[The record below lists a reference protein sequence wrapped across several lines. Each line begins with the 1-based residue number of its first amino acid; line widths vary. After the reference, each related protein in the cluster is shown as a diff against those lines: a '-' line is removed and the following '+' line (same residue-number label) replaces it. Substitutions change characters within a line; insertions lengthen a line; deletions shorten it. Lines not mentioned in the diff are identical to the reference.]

1 MNTAI
6 DQLAMTVFKKSL
18 DECSADEIRQMAHQY
33 PWFGPGQLLLAKKLQ
48 TGNSLLYEEQ
58 VRKTSLYFQNRL
70 WLHHLLNDAGKLGI
84 IADNLPFA
92 KETPVEVNS
101 VQEKTGSWT
110 EPVLNISNETEQIAE
125 PEIEEP
131 AALEQIETPIE
142 PVLLNEMEEVETIGA
157 SLHEETEIQIETET
171 AVAITAELAEQREAE
186 PSIPITEEQAE
197 TTETEPA
204 LVMPQL
210 TIEPLNPDARLVF
223 EPYHTVD
230 YFASLGIKF
239 KEEQKP
245 KDQFGQQLKSFT
257 DWLKTMKRIP
267 VSEIPTAAEASVE
280 KKVEQM
286 AEHSLAERHVI
297 TEAMAEVWVKQGNNA
312 KAEEIYRK
320 LSLLDPLKT
329 AYFASK
335 IEALKKPS

>member
-1 MNTAI
+1 MNTAM
-6 DQLAMTVFKKSL
+6 DQLAISVFKKPL
-18 DECSADEIRQMAHQY
+18 DECSADEIRQMTHQY
-33 PWFGPGQLLLAKKLQ
+33 PWFGPGQLLLAKKIQ
-48 TGNSLLYEEQ
+48 AGGSSLYEEQ
-58 VRKTSLYFQNRL
+58 VQKTSLYFQNRL
-70 WLHHLLNDAGKLGI
+70 WLHHLLNDAGTQGI
-84 IADNLPFA
+84 IANNPPLA

-101 VQEKTGSWT
+101 VQEITTSWT
-110 EPVLNISNETEQIAE
+110 EPVLDISNQTERIAE

-131 AALEQIETPIE
+131 VAQEQPGTTVE
-142 PVLLNEMEEVETIGA
+142 PGLNEMEEIETLAVSINEEAGI
-157 SLHEETEIQIETET
+157 ETEAET
-171 AVAITAELAEQREAE
+171 AVATIEELAEQREAE
-186 PSIPITEEQAE
+186 PFIPINEEQPEPA
-197 TTETEPA
+197 ETEPA
-204 LVMPQL
+204 MAIPQL
-210 TIEPLNPDARLVF
+210 KIEPLDPDARLVF

-267 VSEIPTAAEASVE
+267 VSETPTAAEASVE

-297 TEAMAEVWVKQGNNA
+297 TEAMAEVWEKQGNNA

-335 IEALKKPS
+335 IEALKKLS

>member
-6 DQLAMTVFKKSL
+6 DQLAISVFKKPL

-48 TGNSLLYEEQ
+48 AGSSSLYEEQ
-58 VRKTSLYFQNRL
+58 VQKTSLYFQNRL
-70 WLHHLLNDAGKLGI
+70 WLHHLLNDAGTQGI
-84 IADNLPFA
+84 VVNNPPLE

-101 VQEKTGSWT
+101 VQEITKSWT
-110 EPVLNISNETEQIAE
+110 EPVLNISNETELIT
-125 PEIEEP
+125 EP
-131 AALEQIETPIE
+131 AIEKPAAQEQTKTTVE
-142 PVLLNEMEEVETIGA
+142 PVLLNEMEEIETIEA
-157 SLHEETEIQIETET
+157 SLHEEAGIETEIV
-171 AVAITAELAEQREAE
+171 VATIEELTEQQEAE
-186 PSIPITEEQAE
+186 PSIPINEDQAE
-197 TTETEPA
+197 PAETEPA
-204 LVMPQL
+204 FAIPQL
-210 TIEPLNPDARLVF
+210 TIEPLDPDARLVF

-257 DWLKTMKRIP
+257 DWLKTMKRIA

-335 IEALKKPS
+335 IEALKKLS

>member
-6 DQLAMTVFKKSL
+6 DQLAISVFKKPL
-18 DECSADEIRQMAHQY
+18 DVCSTDEIRQMAHQY
-33 PWFGPGQLLLAKKLQ
+33 PWFGPGQLLLAKKLL
-48 TGNSLLYEEQ
+48 TGSSSLYEEQ
-58 VRKTSLYFQNRL
+58 VQKTSLYFQNRL
-70 WLHHLLNDAGKLGI
+70 WLHHLLNDAGTQGI
-84 IADNLPFA
+84 IVNNLPLT
-92 KETPVEVNS
+92 KETPIEVNS
-101 VQEKTGSWT
+101 VQEKTESWT
-110 EPVLNISNETEQIAE
+110 EPVVNISNETVLITE

-131 AALEQIETPIE
+131 AALEQTETPIE
-142 PVLLNEMEEVETIGA
+142 PVLLNEMEEIETIGA
-157 SLHEETEIQIETET
+157 SLHEKTGIQIEAETTVATTE
-171 AVAITAELAEQREAE
+171 ELAEQTESA
-186 PSIPITEEQAE
+186 IPINEEQAE
-197 TTETEPA
+197 PAETEPA
-204 LVMPQL
+204 MAIPQL
-210 TIEPLNPDARLVF
+210 RIEPLDPDARLVF

-297 TEAMAEVWVKQGNNA
+297 TEAMAKVWVKQGNNA

-335 IEALKKPS
+335 IEALKKLS